1 MIQSKLKENQAWMK
15 EFFSSHRELTL
26 KEKAQRVSAIRTI
39 AIQVREDAD
48 ARSYV
53 EWLVKQIERDMPT
66 EAQIFQAC
74 YLNGQTARS
83 VGRAY
88 HMDKRSVHRCN
99 RRALEAMLPLAFG
112 LGGIYTEAP

>member
-1 MIQSKLKENQAWMK
+1 MIQSKIEESRAWMK
-15 EFFSSHRELTL
+15 ALFSNLRKLAPA
-26 KEKAQRVSAIRTI
+26 EKNERVAIIRSI
-39 AIQVREDAD
+39 AVRAREDTA

-66 EAQIFQAC
+66 ETRTFWAC
-74 YLNGQTARS
+74 YLDGQTARS
-83 VGRAY
+83 VGRAH

-99 RRALEAMLPLAFG
+99 RRALEAMLPLVFG